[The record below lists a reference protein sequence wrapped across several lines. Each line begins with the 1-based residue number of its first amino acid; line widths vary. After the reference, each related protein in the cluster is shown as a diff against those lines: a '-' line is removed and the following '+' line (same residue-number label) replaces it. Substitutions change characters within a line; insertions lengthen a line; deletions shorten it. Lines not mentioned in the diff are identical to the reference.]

1 VTQQAVPF
9 RSVPPHAAVELA
21 LREADRLRVR
31 LHTELIGPPGSPT
44 AITRLSQHGNEL
56 AVGIGKGPGDRG
68 LAGAHFEALERYLM
82 SAGENRRRAPGG
94 TRLMPATT
102 IAAQPELGADLV
114 VQRWAA
120 EFRDS
125 LAACASHRA
134 RSGARPGVWYP
145 VFLSDP
151 RYFRHP
157 LPGDGL
163 ETYRSVLRYSSS
175 LGTASGVN
183 VAEAVLHGLCE
194 LVEHDGLSHALLRWF
209 VAGDLTVDRVPP
221 QDLPDG
227 LRALHGQAQDAA
239 NAPVHL
245 IDVTTE
251 LDIPVYLAVAEAPGG
266 RSCAV
271 GSGASPLAWHAAQRA
286 LDELAQTSALAQP
299 QPQPAGDAAP
309 QRLAAWPALRD
320 CALLPAGR
328 LLSGRVRNVA
338 LPDTPGVDTAP
349 EPAVD
354 QLAEHLR
361 RHHIELFVCEL
372 APPGSLVAVTTT
384 IAPGLERFSLVRL
397 GVPVLPTGRGWPIW
411 AGALAARVRR
421 AGTATSSGSCCPT

>member
-1 VTQQAVPF
+1 MTQQAVPF
-9 RSVPPHAAVELA
+9 RSVPPHAAIELA

-44 AITRLSQHGNEL
+44 TVTRLSQHGNAL
-56 AVGIGKGPGDRG
+56 ATGSGKGPGDRG

-82 SAGENRRRAPGG
+82 SASDNRRHAPGG

-102 IAAQPELGADLV
+102 VAAQPELGADLV

-120 EFRDS
+120 EFQNS
-125 LAACASHRA
+125 LAACAPHHA
-134 RSGARPGVWYP
+134 RTGTRPGVWYP

-157 LPGDGL
+157 LPGEDL

-175 LGTASGVN
+175 LGTAAGVT

-194 LVEHDGLSHALLRWF
+194 LVEHDGVSHALLRWF
-209 VAGDLTVDRVPP
+209 IAGDLTVNRVPP

-227 LRALHGQAQDAA
+227 LRALHGQAQDTA

-251 LDIPVYLAVAEAPGG
+251 LGIPVYLAVAQTPGG
-266 RSCAV
+266 RSCTA

-286 LDELAQTSALAQP
+286 LDELLQTSALT

-309 QRLAAWPALRD
+309 QRLTAWPALRD
-320 CALLPAGR
+320 CALLPVSH

-338 LPDTPGVDTAP
+338 LPDTPDIDTAP
-349 EPAVD
+349 EPAVN
-354 QLAEHLR
+354 QLAERLR
-361 RHHIELFVCEL
+361 RHNIEHFVCEL

-397 GVPVLPTGRGWPIW
+397 GVPVLPTGRGWPTW
-411 AGALAARVRR
+411 AAALATRTRR
-421 AGTATSSGSCCPT
+421 TATDTSTSR